1 MPNSLFYPPL
11 PPRWREGRKAIES
24 LTGRATDD
32 GERTVGYFFPCSV
45 AAKHVFMAKRSVPLC
60 AIILNLYLNFGSNAI
75 TMAPQ
80 AFGFVGILIGSVVEY
95 RLSAPPDIV
104 FDLSM

>member
-1 MPNSLFYPPL
+1 MT
-11 PPRWREGRKAIES
+11 A
-24 LTGRATDD
+24 
-32 GERTVGYFFPCSV
+32 GYFYPCSV
-45 AAKHVFMAKRSVPLC
+45 AAKHVFMAKRTVSLWCNIVY
-60 AIILNLYLNFGSNAI
+60 IQFWIRYLNFGSNAI

-80 AFGFVGILIGSVVEY
+80 AFGFVRILIGSVVEY